1 MDANDTGHIWLRQT
15 VTFTVDG
22 QTRTLE
28 IGIPVPRDA
37 TAQDVEALLEV
48 SDAGM
53 DAISRR
59 LDTRIAELLDGGP
72 YDVAPALPAHAQ
84 ESASANGHAP
94 AGPVTTEP
102 APAAE
107 QPAARHRD
115 TRDTDDTRIPT
126 PRTPERQSRH
136 AQPQPAAA
144 PELPIPPQPQQRT
157 EPSRAKPPVATP
169 AASAEM
175 TRPEFLSAAAEL
187 GLNPRQ
193 AMDRLGVRSLEG
205 LNLREALESLRRQLL
220 GASSHAEP
228 EPEPEPDVAPKPST
242 GASSTSTAPSAA
254 SRFEEEDDETIFYA
268 LDEDDEDGELIED
281 AFAPAPTGNGVNP
294 VASDDALDEI
304 AAADDDD
311 DNDDNDDEIDLD
323 DVPDLSPP
331 PVPARSRATSAGR
344 KTASAAR
351 ETSAPAHEATSAREA
366 SGARTQAL
374 RQIGKLRSAT
384 GGGTASDYQRNA
396 YRNIVENELGRTR
409 AVALVRGLWRT
420 TADHLTAGQLDALI
434 RWGKEEVF
442 AEEAEQ
448 VLAALRAEQER
459 AEQEAAA
466 NGPDTS
472 AAARTAPRGRPA
484 GGSR

>member
-15 VTFTVDG
+15 VTFSVDG

-48 SDAGM
+48 ADVGM
-53 DAISRR
+53 SALSRR
-59 LDTRIAELLDGGP
+59 LDSRIAEVLDETP
-72 YDVAPALPAHAQ
+72 ADMPALPAPAQ
-84 ESASANGHAP
+84 AAASANGSVPTKAETSEP
-94 AGPVTTEP
+94 TPV
-102 APAAE
+102 AE
-107 QPAARHRD
+107 QPIARPHD
-115 TRDTDDTRIPT
+115 TGSAQDPT
-126 PRTPERQSRH
+126 PRATERQSRPVP
-136 AQPQPAAA
+136 PQPAAA
-144 PELPIPPQPQQRT
+144 PERPIPAQPQQRP
-157 EPSRAKPPVATP
+157 EPPRAQPP
-169 AASAEM
+169 AAALVTGAEM
-175 TRPEFLSAAAEL
+175 TRPEFLAAAAEL

-228 EPEPEPDVAPKPST
+228 DTEPEPGIAPEPIVDNS
-242 GASSTSTAPSAA
+242 SSTVTTPPTA

-268 LDEDDEDGELIED
+268 LDEDDELIEED
-281 AFAPAPTGNGVNP
+281 SAPTHAGNGVNP

-304 AAADDDD
+304 D
-311 DNDDNDDEIDLD
+311 DDEIDLD

-331 PVPARSRATSAGR
+331 PAPSRSRTTPASRKPTSP
-344 KTASAAR
+344 AR
-351 ETSAPAHEATSAREA
+351 ETAAPAHDAASPSSS
-366 SGARTQAL
+366 SGARTQAM

-420 TADHLTAGQLDALI
+420 TADHLTSGQLDALI

-448 VLAALRAEQER
+448 VLAALRAEQQR
-459 AEQEAAA
+459 ADQEASSA
-466 NGPDTS
+466 NSPDTPS
-472 AAARTAPRGRPA
+472 ASRAAPRGRPA

>member
-15 VTFTVDG
+15 VTFAVDG

-37 TAQDVEALLEV
+37 TAQDIEALLEV

-72 YDVAPALPAHAQ
+72 HDVAPALPAHAQ

-115 TRDTDDTRIPT
+115 TDDSRTPT
-126 PRTPERQSRH
+126 PRTSERQSRQ

-144 PELPIPPQPQQRT
+144 PEQPIPPQPQQRT
-157 EPSRAKPPVATP
+157 EPSRAKPPVAAP
-169 AASAEM
+169 ATSAEM

-228 EPEPEPDVAPKPST
+228 EPDPDPEPDVVPKPST

-268 LDEDDEDGELIED
+268 LDEDDEDDEDDELIED
-281 AFAPAPTGNGVNP
+281 AFAPAPTGNVVNP
-294 VASDDALDEI
+294 VASDDALDEV
-304 AAADDDD
+304 ADDDD
-311 DNDDNDDEIDLD
+311 EDDDDEIDLD

-331 PVPARSRATSAGR
+331 PVPARARATSAGR

-351 ETSAPAHEATSAREA
+351 ETSAPAHEATSVSKAT
-366 SGARTQAL
+366 GARTQAL
-374 RQIGKLRSAT
+374 RQIGRLRSAT

-484 GGSR
+484 AGSR

>member
-53 DAISRR
+53 DALSRR

-72 YDVAPALPAHAQ
+72 HVDASALPAPAQ
-84 ESASANGHAP
+84 ESTSANGHVP
-94 AGPVTTEP
+94 PEPV
-102 APAAE
+102 AA
-107 QPAARHRD
+107 QPALAADQPVARPRD
-115 TRDTDDTRIPT
+115 TRDTGDTHAPT
-126 PRTPERQSRH
+126 PRAPERETRPTL
-136 AQPQPAAA
+136 PQPAAA
-144 PELPIPPQPQQRT
+144 TPERPGAAQPQQRP
-157 EPSRAKPPVATP
+157 EPPRAKPPVAAP
-169 AASAEM
+169 ATSAEM

-187 GLNPRQ
+187 GLNPRL

-228 EPEPEPDVAPKPST
+228 EPDPEPDVAPKPST
-242 GASSTSTAPSAA
+242 EASPTAMSSAA

-281 AFAPAPTGNGVNP
+281 EFAPAPTGNGANP
-294 VASDDALDEI
+294 VASDDALDEL
-304 AAADDDD
+304 DDD
-311 DNDDNDDEIDLD
+311 DDEIDLD

-331 PVPARSRATSAGR
+331 PVPARARATSAGR

-351 ETSAPAHEATSAREA
+351 ETSAPAQDVVSASKA

-396 YRNIVENELGRTR
+396 YRNIVENELGRSR

-466 NGPDTS
+466 NDTDAS
-472 AAARTAPRGRPA
+472 AAPRPAPRGRPA

>member
-28 IGIPVPRDA
+28 IGIPVPSDA

-53 DAISRR
+53 DALSRR
-59 LDTRIAELLDGGP
+59 LDTRIAELLGGGP
-72 YDVAPALPAHAQ
+72 HDTPALPTPAHEA
-84 ESASANGHAP
+84 ASANGHEP
-94 AGPVTTEP
+94 AGPVATDP
-102 APAAE
+102 APAPEAPVE
-107 QPAARHRD
+107 RSRD
-115 TRDTDDTRIPT
+115 TGVTHAPT
-126 PRTPERQSRH
+126 PRTPERQSRP
-136 AQPQPAAA
+136 AQPQPQPAA
-144 PELPIPPQPQQRT
+144 PERPVPEQPQQRS
-157 EPSRAKPPVATP
+157 EPPRAKLPVAAP
-169 AASAEM
+169 ATSAEM

-220 GASSHAEP
+220 GASSHAELESEPAQDFAP
-228 EPEPEPDVAPKPST
+228 EPVT
-242 GASSTSTAPSAA
+242 GASSAVAAPPTT

-268 LDEDDEDGELIED
+268 LDEDDELIED
-281 AFAPAPTGNGVNP
+281 DFASAPAGNGASP
-294 VASDDALDEI
+294 VASNDALDEI
-304 AAADDDD
+304 DDD
-311 DNDDNDDEIDLD
+311 DDEIDLD

-331 PVPARSRATSAGR
+331 PVPARSRTISAGR
-344 KTASAAR
+344 KTTSAAR
-351 ETSAPAHEATSAREA
+351 ETSARAQDASSAGGT

-384 GGGTASDYQRNA
+384 GGGSASEYQRNA

-459 AEQEAAA
+459 ADQEAASA
-466 NGPDTS
+466 RGPDTL
-472 AAARTAPRGRPA
+472 AAPRTAPRGRSA
-484 GGSR
+484 GGPR

>member
-1 MDANDTGHIWLRQT
+1 MG
-15 VTFTVDG
+15 
-22 QTRTLE
+22 
-28 IGIPVPRDA
+28 
-37 TAQDVEALLEV
+37 
-48 SDAGM
+48 
-53 DAISRR
+53 
-59 LDTRIAELLDGGP
+59 
-72 YDVAPALPAHAQ
+72 
-84 ESASANGHAP
+84 
-94 AGPVTTEP
+94 
-102 APAAE
+102 
-107 QPAARHRD
+107 
-115 TRDTDDTRIPT
+115 
-126 PRTPERQSRH
+126 
-136 AQPQPAAA
+136 
-144 PELPIPPQPQQRT
+144 
-157 EPSRAKPPVATP
+157 
-169 AASAEM
+169 AEM

-220 GASSHAEP
+220 GASAYAEP
-228 EPEPEPDVAPKPST
+228 GPGPESEPEQDFAPEPGNGANPAVAALPT
-242 GASSTSTAPSAA
+242 A

-268 LDEDDEDGELIED
+268 LDEDDELIED
-281 AFAPAPTGNGVNP
+281 DFASAPAGNGVNS
-294 VASDDALDEI
+294 VASTDMLDES
-304 AAADDDD
+304 DD
-311 DNDDNDDEIDLD
+311 DDEIDLD

-331 PVPARSRATSAGR
+331 PALAPARTTTPGR
-344 KTASAAR
+344 KTTSAAR
-351 ETSAPAHEATSAREA
+351 ETSALAQDVASASKT

-396 YRNIVENELGRTR
+396 YRNIVENELGRSR

-459 AEQEAAA
+459 ADQEAAAA
-466 NGPDTS
+466 NGPDTP
-472 AAARTAPRGRPA
+472 TAPRGAPRGRSA

>member
-1 MDANDTGHIWLRQT
+1 MDANDTEHIWLRQT

-53 DAISRR
+53 DALSRR
-59 LDTRIAELLDGGP
+59 LDTRIAELLDVGP
-72 YDVAPALPAHAQ
+72 HDDAPALPAPLQ
-84 ESASANGHAP
+84 EAAPANGHAP
-94 AGPVTTEP
+94 AGSVTTEP
-102 APAAE
+102 APAAD
-107 QPAARHRD
+107 QPVARPN
-115 TRDTDDTRIPT
+115 DTDDTRAPT
-126 PRTPERQSRH
+126 PRAPERQSRP

-144 PELPIPPQPQQRT
+144 PERPVPAQPRQRSEPP
-157 EPSRAKPPVATP
+157 RAKPPVAAP
-169 AASAEM
+169 ATSAEM
-175 TRPEFLSAAAEL
+175 TRAEFLAAAAEL

-228 EPEPEPDVAPKPST
+228 ESDPEPDVAPGPSI
-242 GASSTSTAPSAA
+242 GASPIVAA
-254 SRFEEEDDETIFYA
+254 SQFAPRFEEEDDETIFYA
-268 LDEDDEDGELIED
+268 LDEDDEDDEDDELIED
-281 AFAPAPTGNGVNP
+281 DFAPAPTGNGANL
-294 VASDDALDEI
+294 VASDDALDETDG
-304 AAADDDD
+304 DDD
-311 DNDDNDDEIDLD
+311 DDEIDLD

-331 PVPARSRATSAGR
+331 PAPARSRATTAGR
-344 KTASAAR
+344 KTASAAH
-351 ETSAPAHEATSAREA
+351 ETSTPTQDAATA
-366 SGARTQAL
+366 SRTTGARTQAL

-409 AVALVRGLWRT
+409 AEALVRGLWRT

-459 AEQEAAA
+459 AEQEAASA
-466 NGPDTS
+466 NGSATPATS
-472 AAARTAPRGRPA
+472 RAAPRGRPA

>member
-1 MDANDTGHIWLRQT
+1 
-15 VTFTVDG
+15 
-22 QTRTLE
+22 
-28 IGIPVPRDA
+28 
-37 TAQDVEALLEV
+37 
-48 SDAGM
+48 
-53 DAISRR
+53 
-59 LDTRIAELLDGGP
+59 
-72 YDVAPALPAHAQ
+72 
-84 ESASANGHAP
+84 
-94 AGPVTTEP
+94 
-102 APAAE
+102 
-107 QPAARHRD
+107 
-115 TRDTDDTRIPT
+115 
-126 PRTPERQSRH
+126 
-136 AQPQPAAA
+136 
-144 PELPIPPQPQQRT
+144 
-157 EPSRAKPPVATP
+157 
-169 AASAEM
+169 M

-193 AMDRLGVRSLEG
+193 AMDHLGVRSLEG
-205 LNLREALESLRRQLL
+205 LNLREALESIRRQLL

-228 EPEPEPDVAPKPST
+228 DPEPDVAPEPVT
-242 GASSTSTAPSAA
+242 GASGSISTAPSAA

-268 LDEDDEDGELIED
+268 LDEDDEDDELIED
-281 AFAPAPTGNGVNP
+281 EFAAAPTGNGANP
-294 VASDDALDEI
+294 VASDDTLDEL
-304 AAADDDD
+304 DDDD
-311 DNDDNDDEIDLD
+311 DDDDDDEIDLD

-344 KTASAAR
+344 KTTNAAR
-351 ETSAPAHEATSAREA
+351 ETSAPARDVASTSKA
-366 SGARTQAL
+366 SGVRTQAL

-459 AEQEAAA
+459 ADQEAAVA
-466 NGPDTS
+466 NDADTP
-472 AAARTAPRGRPA
+472 APPRTSSRGRPA

>member
-1 MDANDTGHIWLRQT
+1 
-15 VTFTVDG
+15 
-22 QTRTLE
+22 
-28 IGIPVPRDA
+28 
-37 TAQDVEALLEV
+37 
-48 SDAGM
+48 
-53 DAISRR
+53 
-59 LDTRIAELLDGGP
+59 
-72 YDVAPALPAHAQ
+72 
-84 ESASANGHAP
+84 
-94 AGPVTTEP
+94 
-102 APAAE
+102 
-107 QPAARHRD
+107 
-115 TRDTDDTRIPT
+115 
-126 PRTPERQSRH
+126 
-136 AQPQPAAA
+136 
-144 PELPIPPQPQQRT
+144 
-157 EPSRAKPPVATP
+157 
-169 AASAEM
+169 M

-228 EPEPEPDVAPKPST
+228 ELQTEQDFAPEPVT
-242 GASSTSTAPSAA
+242 GASPTVAAPPAA

-268 LDEDDEDGELIED
+268 LDEDDELIED
-281 AFAPAPTGNGVNP
+281 DFAPAPAGNSANP
-294 VASDDALDEI
+294 VASDDALDET
-304 AAADDDD
+304 DDDD
-311 DNDDNDDEIDLD
+311 DDDDDEIDLD

-331 PVPARSRATSAGR
+331 PVPARSRATTAGR
-344 KTASAAR
+344 KTTSAAR
-351 ETSAPAHEATSAREA
+351 ETSAPAQDAASVGGT

-384 GGGTASDYQRNA
+384 GGGTASEYQRNA

-459 AEQEAAA
+459 ADQEAASA
-466 NGPDTS
+466 RGPDTP
-472 AAARTAPRGRPA
+472 AAPRTAPRGRSA
-484 GGSR
+484 GGPR

>member
-28 IGIPVPRDA
+28 IGIPVPSDA

-53 DAISRR
+53 DALSRH

-72 YDVAPALPAHAQ
+72 HDNTPALLAPAQ
-84 ESASANGHAP
+84 EAAFANGHEP
-94 AGPVTTEP
+94 AGPLATEP
-102 APAAE
+102 APAPEEPVERSRNAS
-107 QPAARHRD
+107 A
-115 TRDTDDTRIPT
+115 TRAPT
-126 PRTPERQSRH
+126 PSAPEHQTRP
-136 AQPQPAAA
+136 AQPQPVAA
-144 PELPIPPQPQQRT
+144 PERPIPAQPQQRS
-157 EPSRAKPPVATP
+157 EPPRAKPPVAAP
-169 AASAEM
+169 ATSAEM

-228 EPEPEPDVAPKPST
+228 ESGPEQDFAPEPVT
-242 GASSTSTAPSAA
+242 GASPTVTAPPVA

-268 LDEDDEDGELIED
+268 LEEDDELIED
-281 AFAPAPTGNGVNP
+281 NFAPALAGNGANP
-294 VASDDALDEI
+294 VASDDALNETG
-304 AAADDDD
+304 DDDSGD
-311 DNDDNDDEIDLD
+311 GDEIDLD
-323 DVPDLSPP
+323 EVPDLSPP
-331 PVPARSRATSAGR
+331 PVPPRARATAPGR
-344 KTASAAR
+344 KTTSAAR
-351 ETSAPAHEATSAREA
+351 ETSAPAQGAA
-366 SGARTQAL
+366 SVGKSTGARTQAL

-384 GGGTASDYQRNA
+384 GGGTASEYQRNA

-442 AEEAEQ
+442 AEEAEH

-459 AEQEAAA
+459 ADQEAAA
-466 NGPDTS
+466 ANGSDAP
-472 AAARTAPRGRPA
+472 AAPRPAPRGRSA
-484 GGSR
+484 GGAR